1 MWHVRH
7 LAPLQEE
14 RRLAVTSYLRWST
27 YALLCVLGVMIPA
40 VYAAKP
46 LRVVTTVSP
55 ITDMA
60 QQVGGSAIQLHGM
73 VPEGVNSHT
82 FQPTPRDVRY
92 LAEADVIILNGL
104 YLEITTEKLARRSGK
119 EEVRILK
126 LGDQTLHKSGWVY
139 DFSFPKDQGHP
150 NPHLWL
156 NVKHAM
162 HYVILMRD
170 ALSRLDRDNQSVYHD
185 NSERYLRQLSQLDV
199 CIAAAVDT
207 IPLAHRKLLTYHDS
221 WPYFARRYGMRVI
234 GAVQPASFSEPS
246 VRDVA
251 RMIGQIRQSAVPAIF
266 GSEVFPSKVL
276 EKIAAETNVQY
287 IKSLRDDDL
296 PGAPGAPEHSYL
308 GMMRA
313 NVHTMVSALGGDP
326 AAFEACSATLLA
338 EKE

>member
-1 MWHVRH
+1 M
-7 LAPLQEE
+7 
-14 RRLAVTSYLRWST
+14 AVTTYLRWAT
-27 YALLCVLGVMIPA
+27 DVVLCVLGVMIPA
-40 VYAAKP
+40 VGAAEP

-55 ITDMA
+55 ITNMA

-119 EEVRILK
+119 EGVWILK
-126 LGDQTLHKSGWVY
+126 LGDQTLHKTGWVY
-139 DFSFPKDQGHP
+139 NFSFPKDQGHP

-162 HYVILMRD
+162 RYVTLMRD
-170 ALSRLDRDNQSVYHD
+170 ALSRLDRANQSVYHD
-185 NSERYLRQLSQLDV
+185 NSERYLRQLSQLDA
-199 CIAAAVDT
+199 CIASAVDT
-207 IPLAHRKLLTYHDS
+207 IPPAHRKLLTYHDS
-221 WPYFARRYGMRVI
+221 WAYFARRYGMKVI

-246 VRDVA
+246 ARDVA
-251 RMIGQIRQSAVPAIF
+251 RMIGQIRQAAVPAIF

-287 IKSLRDDDL
+287 IKTLRDDDL

-313 NVHTMVSALGGDP
+313 NVHTMVSALGGNS

-338 EKE
+338 KKE

>member
-1 MWHVRH
+1 
-7 LAPLQEE
+7 
-14 RRLAVTSYLRWST
+14 VTSYLRWTT
-27 YALLCVLGVMIPA
+27 YVALGVLGVMIPA
-40 VYAAKP
+40 VCAAKP
-46 LRVVTTVSP
+46 LRVVTTVRP

-104 YLEITTEKLARRSGK
+104 YLEIPIEKLARHSGAK
-119 EEVRILK
+119 GARILK
-126 LGDQTLHKSGWVY
+126 LGDQTLHQSDWVY
-139 DFSFPKDQGHP
+139 NFSFPKDQGHP

-162 HYVILMRD
+162 RYVALMRD
-170 ALSRLDRDNQSVYHD
+170 ALSHLDRANQKVYHD
-185 NSERYLRQLSQLDV
+185 NSERYLRQLSQLDA
-199 CIAAAVDT
+199 CIASAVDT
-207 IPLAHRKLLTYHDS
+207 IPPAHRKLLTYHDS
-221 WPYFARRYGMRVI
+221 WPYFAQRYGMKVV

-246 VRDVA
+246 AREVA
-251 RMIGQIRQSAVPAIF
+251 RMIGQIRQAAVPAIF

-276 EKIAAETNVQY
+276 EKIAAETNVQH

-313 NVHTMVSALGGDP
+313 NVYTMVSALGGNP

-338 EKE
+338 KKE